1 MSRAHRAGA
10 EGLFQDA
17 PERVPVRTVLELA
30 RRQHLSIARAHSLA
44 VDLYAHR
51 CPGADDAS
59 GIALCAA
66 NYRSQTVTAEATPEL
81 VTVVHHGSYE
91 WSRRSSL
98 RLLRVAK
105 LSLRT
110 SVGRSKFPWFWVGF
124 NQLLGIFPLALLGQ
138 ALGGIDL
145 AIAAIVVGLVARL
158 PYRVAQLSGRLEG
171 LVRAVGPDKRVFR
184 ESRQWTYAATMASIA
199 ELFPIL
205 VIVLGAGLLLSD
217 KPVSLTVLSIYSLTP
232 LGLTAVFS
240 AILYL
245 RLGQYFP
252 EFPDARQALR
262 VSGQFV
268 SLAAICLAWLIFT
281 VPNSLLF
288 VSVLPLISMFAL
300 LLTTAIGSGSVA
312 SLMLAALS
320 STIFLVIFASLTFKV
335 GRRPDPS
342 PESSHGVIAEEDELW

>member
-1 MSRAHRAGA
+1 
-10 EGLFQDA
+10 
-17 PERVPVRTVLELA
+17 
-30 RRQHLSIARAHSLA
+30 
-44 VDLYAHR
+44 
-51 CPGADDAS
+51 
-59 GIALCAA
+59 
-66 NYRSQTVTAEATPEL
+66 
-81 VTVVHHGSYE
+81 
-91 WSRRSSL
+91 
-98 RLLRVAK
+98 
-105 LSLRT
+105 
-110 SVGRSKFPWFWVGF
+110 VGF